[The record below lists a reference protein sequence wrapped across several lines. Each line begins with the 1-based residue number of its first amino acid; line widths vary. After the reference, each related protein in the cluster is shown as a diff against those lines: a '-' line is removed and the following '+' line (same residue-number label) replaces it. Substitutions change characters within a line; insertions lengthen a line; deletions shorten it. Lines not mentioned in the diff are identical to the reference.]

1 MAAYFQLISKVTG
14 EPTAFQVIDEEL
26 CKEFDEPCHETKY
39 LWDWYLAIGMRVALG
54 KTLVDI
60 ATELHNI
67 AEECDDYFSLQ
78 LCKVALYLDK
88 HYDTNNWAGR

>member
-1 MAAYFQLISKVTG
+1 MKSCVRSLTNHATRQSTCG
-14 EPTAFQVIDEEL
+14 
-26 CKEFDEPCHETKY
+26 
-39 LWDWYLAIGMRVALG
+39 DWYLALGMRVALG